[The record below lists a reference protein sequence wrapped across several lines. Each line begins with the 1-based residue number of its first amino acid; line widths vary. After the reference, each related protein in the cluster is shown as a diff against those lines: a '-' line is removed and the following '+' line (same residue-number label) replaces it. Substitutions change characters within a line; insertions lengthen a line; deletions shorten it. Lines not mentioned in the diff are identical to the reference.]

1 MQTLILLSNSDITIR
16 HLMEAASTAFQLK
29 WSNED
34 EFSIES
40 QRPDGTIAYVTFRKF
55 ENPCADYDPEVVF
68 PFPVGSQTR
77 GFLVEFNDLFLL
89 REVMP
94 SFRSRD
100 DVAVHDDHGTI
111 VLGKKFVSDLRNSVA
126 LAWLPRDYA
135 SGGEMNGIVDINSD
149 RQPIIRLQRAS
160 GPHLTTPK

>member
-1 MQTLILLSNSDITIR
+1 
-16 HLMEAASTAFQLK
+16 
-29 WSNED
+29 
-34 EFSIES
+34 
-40 QRPDGTIAYVTFRKF
+40 
-55 ENPCADYDPEVVF
+55 
-68 PFPVGSQTR
+68 
-77 GFLVEFNDLFLL
+77 
-89 REVMP
+89 MP
-94 SFRSRD
+94 SFSSRD
-100 DVAVHDDHGTI
+100 DVAVDDDHGTI